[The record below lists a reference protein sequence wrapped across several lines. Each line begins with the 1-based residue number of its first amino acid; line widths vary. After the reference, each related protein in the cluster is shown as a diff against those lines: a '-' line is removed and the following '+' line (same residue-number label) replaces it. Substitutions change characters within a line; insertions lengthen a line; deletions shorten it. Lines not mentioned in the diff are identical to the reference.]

1 MPVYQ
6 QCGLEFNGRV
16 RLSDVNAC
24 YLAAALPFATAAA
37 AAAMKAFR
45 RKV

>member
-16 RLSDVNAC
+16 RLSDVNDC
-24 YLAAALPFATAAA
+24 YLAAALPFAVAAA
-37 AAAMKAFR
+37 TDVMKAFR
-45 RKV
+45 RNV